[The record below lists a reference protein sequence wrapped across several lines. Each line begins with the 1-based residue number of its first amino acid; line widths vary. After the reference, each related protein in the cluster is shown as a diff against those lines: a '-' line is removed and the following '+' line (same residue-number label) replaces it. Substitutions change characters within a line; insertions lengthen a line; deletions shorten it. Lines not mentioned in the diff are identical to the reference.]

1 MHLSA
6 LCAKNF
12 CLPQPPFAKKI
23 NAVVYSNY
31 FPLLAFAVTLLA
43 HFLHLELAAYTLC
56 AALVVYISFF
66 GKDYSPL
73 FSLVV
78 FCYLMP
84 GRYNNPGKHESSIF
98 YMQNGAWLFILLAA
112 LLIIA
117 FVIRLVRDPEIGLSR
132 MLHTPRRLLPG
143 MLLLSAAY
151 LLAGIGSDGYAAYA
165 KGNLVFAFLQIV
177 SVLACYFI
185 FSFSVKW
192 EELDRRYFA
201 IVGLLMGLLV
211 GAELVGLYLTEP
223 ILQNGAVLRD
233 EIYVGWGICNN
244 MGLLIAMAIPFA
256 FYFIFRGEHPL
267 LYNFVALLFCGL
279 ALLSTS
285 RGALVGAAAAYVLC
299 LFIVLFLGKDAKA
312 KCVCL
317 ITLVLLCG
325 VGLAVLALFPDMLR
339 SMFTRGASG
348 TRERLYEYGMR
359 VFARSPLFGEGFFS
373 LNRNAAYFSIWE
385 KVGDFSDSFPE
396 RWHNTLVQLFACCGM
411 AGFLAYVYH
420 RYQTLQ
426 LFLRRINTEKIFIG
440 ISLLVMLVL
449 GLVDCHFFNI
459 GPVLVYSLAL
469 AFVEYKEA

>member
-1 MHLSA
+1 
-6 LCAKNF
+6 
-12 CLPQPPFAKKI
+12 
-23 NAVVYSNY
+23 
-31 FPLLAFAVTLLA
+31 
-43 HFLHLELAAYTLC
+43 
-56 AALVVYISFF
+56 
-66 GKDYSPL
+66 
-73 FSLVV
+73 
-78 FCYLMP
+78 
-84 GRYNNPGKHESSIF
+84 
-98 YMQNGAWLFILLAA
+98 
-112 LLIIA
+112 
-117 FVIRLVRDPEIGLSR
+117 
-132 MLHTPRRLLPG
+132 
-143 MLLLSAAY
+143 
-151 LLAGIGSDGYAAYA
+151 
-165 KGNLVFAFLQIV
+165 
-177 SVLACYFI
+177 
-185 FSFSVKW
+185 
-192 EELDRRYFA
+192 
-201 IVGLLMGLLV
+201 MGLLV

-223 ILQNGAVLRD
+223 ILQNGAVLRH

-312 KCVCL
+312 KRVCL